1 MSGTIYR
8 RGQSW
13 CVGFTVNGRRVR
25 ETVGPNKRIAERV
38 LSLRMTQVL
47 ENRYF
52 PPSRQLGRMPFKD
65 FAQVYLEREGPLLK
79 SIRTE
84 RNRVLA
90 WAREFRSR
98 PLGQIARAEIEAWRR
113 ERMSKCRTSTI
124 NRFLS
129 RLRRLFSLA
138 VEWELLEESPMKGM
152 KFLRENNARTRYL
165 SLEECQRLIA
175 NCIAPHIRALVT
187 VALHSGMRLGEI
199 LTCAGMIWTLHLAL
213 FWCETRRMANRGT
226 LPMMRPC
233 PHSSEPILVG
243 WAQTWCSL
251 VDLAAAS
258 WMFGQDS

>member
-8 RGQSW
+8 RGHSW

-25 ETVGPNKRIAERV
+25 ETVGPNKKIAERV

-52 PPSRQLGRMPFKD
+52 PPNRQLGRMPFKD
-65 FAQVYLEREGPLLK
+65 FAQMYLEREGPLLK

-138 VEWELLEESPMKGM
+138 V
-152 KFLRENNARTRYL
+152 
-165 SLEECQRLIA
+165 
-175 NCIAPHIRALVT
+175 
-187 VALHSGMRLGEI
+187 
-199 LTCAGMIWTLHLAL
+199 
-213 FWCETRRMANRGT
+213 
-226 LPMMRPC
+226 
-233 PHSSEPILVG
+233 
-243 WAQTWCSL
+243 
-251 VDLAAAS
+251 
-258 WMFGQDS
+258 